1 MRKRISTIVAGIV
14 AAPGLV
20 LAQTAPEWV
29 PLVQASDFDGLKA
42 DVMTAVGVIFGI
54 CLIVAGAGILIR
66 MIQR

>member
-1 MRKRISTIVAGIV
+1 MKKKIVSIMSIIMV
-14 AAPGLV
+14 VPGLA
-20 LAQTAPEWV
+20 LAQAPEWV